1 MGAEEKRITALDMRI
16 AVSVLICGLT
26 ATVLDHFGVN
36 FSIGTMKLEI
46 VQKMTS
52 CIACLLCCQEN
63 LPASRKASINRLI
76 ITAIGGLTALAVILI
91 DQAAANEW
99 LMPLMV
105 AAGVLLTLYL
115 CKAAGVP
122 YINAR
127 IGGVTFVLVACTL
140 PGTARIWYGVFR
152 LVSTMYAVLVV
163 MAVTWMTQKISSR

>member
-1 MGAEEKRITALDMRI
+1 M
-16 AVSVLICGLT
+16 
-26 ATVLDHFGVN
+26 
-36 FSIGTMKLEI
+36 
-46 VQKMTS
+46 
-52 CIACLLCCQEN
+52 
-63 LPASRKASINRLI
+63 
-76 ITAIGGLTALAVILI
+76 AVILI

-152 LVSTMYAVLVV
+152 LVSTMYAVLVKKNIFY
-163 MAVTWMTQKISSR
+163 TSINSYSSVPMPIFFACSMQDFQFVSG